1 MMVTDYPA
9 TKGETL
15 TFFIT
20 FGSVI
25 SILIFAD
32 MLPMASEWLDLNML
46 MLSPTLAAVDS
57 TQPALIKLLESR
69 GIDVMPTLL
78 RHGRVLG
85 GGPHCITLDTR
96 RTGGL
101 ESYF

>member
-1 MMVTDYPA
+1 MP
-9 TKGETL
+9 
-15 TFFIT
+15 
-20 FGSVI
+20 
-25 SILIFAD
+25 
-32 MLPMASEWLDLNML
+32 PWASKWLGLNML